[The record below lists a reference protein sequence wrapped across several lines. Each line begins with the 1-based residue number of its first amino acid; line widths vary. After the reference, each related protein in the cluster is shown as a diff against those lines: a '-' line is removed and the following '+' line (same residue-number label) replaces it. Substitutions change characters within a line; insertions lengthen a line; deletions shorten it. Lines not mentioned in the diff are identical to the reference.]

1 MEGKLQGKR
10 AYFQDYRKPWFYM
23 VTMTTLRRVPLFGTC
38 RNHAVDLSPAG
49 QIAEELWCA
58 IPQAYPQLEMQTHII
73 MPDHL
78 HGIIR
83 VKEEMP
89 QPLGV
94 PIRAF
99 KSLVTSRLRKSRG
112 DSALQVWNPGFH
124 DAIVLRRGALSAY
137 ANYIGDNP
145 RRYCVRQENPDL
157 FVRVNGL
164 CHRRLPLCE
173 QWNGYGNLF
182 LLDKPLLMNVKVSRH
197 ATPSE
202 LQAVKERV
210 RQSLNEGVVIVS
222 PFISPGEKEIA
233 EMVMG
238 MAYGNVILMKPG
250 GFGDYY
256 KPSGRYF
263 DLCAQG
269 RVLILSAFADATSKV
284 PLTRERC
291 LSMNAWCEA
300 ICEANGD
307 MGDQN

>member
-10 AYFQDYRKPWFYM
+10 AFFQDYRKPWFYM
-23 VTMTTLRRVPLFGTC
+23 VTMTTLGRLPIFGKC
-38 RNHAVDLSPAG
+38 RNHAVDLSPEG
-49 QIAEELWCA
+49 QIAEELWRA
-58 IPQAYPQLEMQTHII
+58 IPQAYPQLEMQAHII

-83 VKEEMP
+83 VKEEMDK
-89 QPLGV
+89 PLGV

-99 KSLVTSRLRKSRG
+99 KSQVTSRLRKSRG
-112 DSALQVWNPGFH
+112 DTELHVWNPGFH
-124 DAIVLRRGALSAY
+124 DAIVLRRGALAAF
-137 ANYIGDNP
+137 ANYIRDNP

-164 CHRRLPLCE
+164 CHRRLPRCE

-222 PFISPGEKEIA
+222 PFISPGEKEVA

-238 MAYGNVILMKPG
+238 MACGNVILMKPG
-250 GFGDYY
+250 GFGDCY

-269 RVLILSAFADATSKV
+269 RVLILSAFADTSSKV
-284 PLTRERC
+284 TLTRERC

-300 ICEANGD
+300 ICEVNGD
-307 MGDQN
+307 IGDQN

>member
-10 AYFQDYRKPWFYM
+10 AFFQDYRKPWFYM
-23 VTMTTLRRVPLFGTC
+23 VTMTTLGRLPIFGKC
-38 RNHAVDLSPAG
+38 RNHAVDLSPEG
-49 QIAEELWCA
+49 QIAEELWRA
-58 IPQAYPQLEMQTHII
+58 IPQAYPQLEMQAHII

-83 VKEEMP
+83 VKEEMDK
-89 QPLGV
+89 PLGV

-99 KSLVTSRLRKSRG
+99 KSQVTSRLRKSRG
-112 DSALQVWNPGFH
+112 DTELHVWNPGFH
-124 DAIVLRRGALSAY
+124 DAIVLRRGALAAF
-137 ANYIGDNP
+137 ANYIRDNP

-164 CHRRLPLCE
+164 CHRRLPRCE

-197 ATPSE
+197 ATPSV

-222 PFISPGEKEIA
+222 PFISPGEKEVA

-238 MAYGNVILMKPG
+238 MACGNVILMKPG
-250 GFGDYY
+250 GFGDCY

-269 RVLILSAFADATSKV
+269 RVLILSAFADTSSKV
-284 PLTRERC
+284 TLTRERC

-300 ICEANGD
+300 ICEVNGD
-307 MGDQN
+307 IGDQN